1 MPAVSGIVQRLIGGE
16 VRQREVEHTLRVL
29 DPEEA
34 LQLVL
39 LDLERPLAL
48 VVGVD
53 LEIAALLGVEE
64 LLVLSQSLTD
74 FG

>member
-1 MPAVSGIVQRLIGGE
+1 MPAVSGIVQRLVGGE
-16 VRQREVEHTLRVL
+16 IRQREVEHALRVL

>member
-1 MPAVSGIVQRLIGGE
+1 MPAVSGIVQRLVGGKI
-16 VRQREVEHTLRVL
+16 RQREVEHALRVL